1 MLLAR
6 SVEREQNNPDV
17 DTAAVQT
24 FFGTTAVDIG
34 LEILAVIAFG
44 VIGRRLIGKGI
55 WLMQASMAATAL
67 PRC

>member
-1 MLLAR
+1 M
-6 SVEREQNNPDV
+6 
-17 DTAAVQT
+17 DTAAVQA

>member
-1 MLLAR
+1 M
-6 SVEREQNNPDV
+6 

-44 VIGRRLIGKGI
+44 VIGRWLIGKVI
-55 WLMQASMAATAL
+55 WSMQASMAATAST
-67 PRC
+67 RC

>member
-1 MLLAR
+1 M
-6 SVEREQNNPDV
+6 
-17 DTAAVQT
+17 DTAAVQA

-44 VIGRRLIGKGI
+44 VIGHPLIGKVI
-55 WLMQASMAATAL
+55 WLMQASIAATAL